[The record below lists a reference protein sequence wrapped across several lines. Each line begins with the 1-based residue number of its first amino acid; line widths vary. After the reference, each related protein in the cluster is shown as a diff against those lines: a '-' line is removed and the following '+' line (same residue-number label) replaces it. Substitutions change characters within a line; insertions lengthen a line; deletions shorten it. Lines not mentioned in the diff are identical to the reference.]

1 MLVSK
6 QYWRRIFCQSSNCSP
21 GLSKRVGWWRA
32 PGVSVGGLVDDPK
45 SQDDCLAWGNLFGC
59 PQSHLLLAPS
69 TPGKLGID
77 KKKKKKK
84 LYSLSFSRISGTEIP
99 GGRKRGDM

>member
-77 KKKKKKK
+77 KKKKSCIASVLARFRGLKF
-84 LYSLSFSRISGTEIP
+84 LGGESG
-99 GGRKRGDM
+99 GDM